1 MHKIFGSKTIWNREK
16 YIGKN
21 IFDIFQFSISVS
33 LRRSSVMV
41 EETYWTKLREER
53 YWTTLSYEQKAVM
66 IGLPFPFII
75 GGLGYLICVHL
86 YNDETQSCPIMDIF
100 CPKKSTKAVTVSMP
114 EVDLEDDWWK
124 GLVVAA
130 IVILLILLG
139 SFIKWIV
146 GYIKKRRLNRT
157 ILDINEEE
165 KWEYAS
171 SPKADKI
178 EEAESTSS

>member
-1 MHKIFGSKTIWNREK
+1 
-16 YIGKN
+16 
-21 IFDIFQFSISVS
+21 
-33 LRRSSVMV
+33 MV
-41 EETYWTKLREER
+41 EETYWTKFREER

-100 CPKKSTKAVTVSMP
+100 CQKKSTTAVTVSMP

-124 GLVVAA
+124 GLVVAV
-130 IVILLILLG
+130 IVIMLILLG
-139 SFIKWIV
+139 SLTKWIV

-171 SPKADKI
+171 SPKAEKI
-178 EEAESTSS
+178 DEAESTTSS